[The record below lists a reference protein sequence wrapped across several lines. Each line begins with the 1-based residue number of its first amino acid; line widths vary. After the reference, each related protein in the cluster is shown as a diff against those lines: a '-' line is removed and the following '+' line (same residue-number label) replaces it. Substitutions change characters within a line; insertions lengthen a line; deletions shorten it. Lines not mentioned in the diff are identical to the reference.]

1 MNRWSG
7 ARVGV
12 YVLLALIVIYL
23 FAIGGMVWGMIS
35 SGTLLG
41 IIMGTALIIFP
52 LIGVIFIWKDVRF
65 AMRGDALLAKMAAA
79 GDLPEDNLPKQ
90 PSGRPVRAVAD
101 AEFNRWKTE
110 VESAPEDYRAWAR
123 LALAYRA
130 SGDTARARQAMRK
143 AIALDAGQDPQ
154 PPRDR

>member
-12 YVLLALIVIYL
+12 YVLLALIAIYL
-23 FAIGGMVWGMIS
+23 FAIAGMVWGLVT

-41 IIMGTALIIFP
+41 IIMGIALIVFP
-52 LIGVIFIWKDVRF
+52 LIGVVFIWKDVRF
-65 AMRGDALLAKMAAA
+65 AMKGDALLAKMAEA
-79 GDLPEDNLPKQ
+79 GELPEDNLPKQ

-101 AEFNRWKTE
+101 AEFERWKTD
-110 VESAPEDYRAWAR
+110 VESSPEDYRAWAR

-130 SGDTARARQAMRK
+130 SGDTSRARQAMRR
-143 AIALDAGQDPQ
+143 ALELDAA
-154 PPRDR
+154 